1 MTPDEPQSVNPPP
14 VEVPA
19 PPPLMPGAGAPIV
32 PGPAQS
38 VGGPGSAGLI
48 NGISAGVMALAAVVV
63 IVVVVLI
70 VVALT
75 HIF

>member
-1 MTPDEPQSVNPPP
+1 
-14 VEVPA
+14 
-19 PPPLMPGAGAPIV
+19 
-32 PGPAQS
+32 
-38 VGGPGSAGLI
+38 LI